1 MTKATTTKR
10 LGEIETKLTPKEWA
24 IMLADE
30 VRKYPTFDDAIKA
43 ELKTTPDKA
52 ITQQKPFRALM
63 AQAEER
69 HPGKKPED
77 MAAYNQLSGKLWT
90 DFTTLRT
97 VIFSINIDVSRSL
110 EIYGLKAALK
120 MSTLQTLVLQDAF
133 GRTAKKAALW
143 VEEYKTADKDE
154 EENRQIMLQELAAYT
169 DVSFAEKAADSL
181 PLGAGLRMRFPTPI
195 EEWVQDIIEL
205 IVNVYS
211 RMAAVQIIQDK
222 YFDGHAIL
230 AHDVEAELEGTLKMI
245 EDGAVTFNEY
255 LKTRETLFKVEW
267 DEEDQED
274 GFASAIPGEREGK
287 LTIDL
292 EAIKQR
298 ARGRQV
304 KALAAKWIKEAKEE
318 TLDRKELSAGHEQYN
333 ARIMSRLRETLGVDK

>member
-10 LGEIETKLTPKEWA
+10 LGEIEANLTPKEWA

-90 DFTTLRT
+90 DFTTLRNI
-97 VIFSINIDVSRSL
+97 IFQVNKNVTERL
-110 EIYGLKAALK
+110 EVYGLKAALK
-120 MSTLQTLVLQDAF
+120 MSTLQTLILQDAF
-133 GRTAKKAALW
+133 GRTARKAALW

-154 EENRQIMLQELAAYT
+154 EENRQIMLQELAAYM

-181 PLGAGLRMRFPTPI
+181 PLGRGFVCASLR
-195 EEWVQDIIEL
+195 L
-205 IVNVYS
+205 SKNGS
-211 RMAAVQIIQDK
+211 RTS
-222 YFDGHAIL
+222 L
-230 AHDVEAELEGTLKMI
+230 
-245 EDGAVTFNEY
+245 N
-255 LKTRETLFKVEW
+255 
-267 DEEDQED
+267 
-274 GFASAIPGEREGK
+274 
-287 LTIDL
+287 
-292 EAIKQR
+292 
-298 ARGRQV
+298 
-304 KALAAKWIKEAKEE
+304 
-318 TLDRKELSAGHEQYN
+318 
-333 ARIMSRLRETLGVDK
+333 